1 MKGKSLPEKSER
13 FVIMKKAAVA
23 DATLRMCDN
32 SACALGFKEK
42 IEIVKQLDRLSV
54 DAIETSLLL
63 NGKSDILFLHTIAQL
78 TSKCTISCPVT
89 LDDELVKMSCE
100 AVSKAA
106 KPRINIIAPVSTVQM
121 EYHCRKKPEAVLEK
135 IASVTEFVRAKGI
148 ETEVSFA
155 DATRAEYDFLV
166 KAVKAALTAG
176 AQIVT
181 VCDSAGMMLPGEMA
195 DFISGLKKDVP
206 ELENA
211 ILSLECSDE
220 LHIAP
225 ACAISAISAG
235 VQQIKTAIGVPG
247 KLQLKAVADILKSR
261 GNALGITS
269 SLNPTACS
277 SIIQNVETIV
287 SGKAAPSAPEKVLAA
302 SASGD
307 WKLAAGEDMAA
318 IGEAVKKLG
327 YELSADDLA
336 KVYEE
341 FQNIS
346 RKKDVGAK
354 DLDAIVA
361 TVAMQVPPT
370 YTLKSFVINSGNIIT
385 SMAHVVLLKNG
396 QEVQGFSMGDG
407 PIDAAFLSIE
417 NIVGRHF
424 ELDDFQITAVTEG
437 REAVGSGVV
446 RLRSNGKLYSG
457 KGVSTDVIGA
467 GIRAYVDALNKI
479 CYEEN
484 N

>member
-1 MKGKSLPEKSER
+1 
-13 FVIMKKAAVA
+13 MKKAAVA

-32 SACALGFKEK
+32 SVCTLGFKEK
-42 IEIVKQLDRLSV
+42 IEIVKQLDRLCV
-54 DAIETSLLL
+54 DVIETSLLL
-63 NGKSDILFLHTIAQL
+63 NGKSDVLFLHTIAQL
-78 TSKCTISCPVT
+78 TNRTISCPVT
-89 LDDELVKMSCE
+89 LDDELVELSCD
-100 AVSKAA
+100 AISKAA

-121 EYHCRKKPEAVLEK
+121 EYHCHKKPDAVLEK
-135 IASVTEFVRAKGI
+135 ISAVTSLVRARGI

-166 KAVKAALTAG
+166 KAVKAAVAAG
-176 AQIVT
+176 AQIIT

-195 DFISGLKKDVP
+195 DFISSLKKDIP
-206 ELENA
+206 ELEDVV
-211 ILSLECSDE
+211 LSVECSDE

-225 ACAISAISAG
+225 ACAIAAVSSG
-235 VQQIKTAIGVPG
+235 VRQIKTSIGVAG
-247 KLQLKAVADILKSR
+247 KLQLRAGADILKNK
-261 GNALGITS
+261 GAALGITVG
-269 SLNPTACS
+269 LNPTACT
-277 SIIQNVETIV
+277 SIIQTVEALVAGKTV
-287 SGKAAPSAPEKVLAA
+287 SASPEKVLAA

-346 RKKDVGAK
+346 RKKDVGAQ

-437 REAVGSGVV
+437 REAVGSGIV
-446 RLRSNGKLYSG
+446 RLRSDGKLYSG